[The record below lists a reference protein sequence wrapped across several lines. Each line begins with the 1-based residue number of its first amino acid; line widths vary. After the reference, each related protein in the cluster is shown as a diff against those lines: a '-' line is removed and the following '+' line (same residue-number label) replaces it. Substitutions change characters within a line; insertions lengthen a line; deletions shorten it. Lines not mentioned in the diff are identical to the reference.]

1 MAGPE
6 SGLGPLI
13 IDHLEAH
20 SMSKST
26 SNKAAPSSGTRRA
39 GRPCVFLDRDGVVT
53 REAGY
58 LNHPDRL
65 ELLPGSA
72 GAIRRLNER
81 GILTVVTTNQSGIA
95 RGYFT
100 EAVLAKTHRR
110 LRKLLAE
117 RGARLDAIYHAPMH
131 PQAKDPAL
139 RRDPDAMRKP
149 GTGMIQLARKRF
161 RIDMSRAWVV
171 GDRTGDMELARNA
184 GIGSVFVLSG
194 YGLGEYE
201 YHRREWAVQ
210 PDHICANLAEA
221 ARWIAGELR
230 RRPQTKK

>member
-1 MAGPE
+1 
-6 SGLGPLI
+6 
-13 IDHLEAH
+13 
-20 SMSKST
+20 MSKPT
-26 SNKAAPSSGTRRA
+26 SKAAPSPGTRSA

-72 GAIRRLNER
+72 VSIRRLNAL
-81 GILTVVTTNQSGIA
+81 GILTVITTNQSGVA

-100 EAVLAKTHRR
+100 ETVLAKTHRR

-139 RRDPDAMRKP
+139 RLDPDSMRKP
-149 GTGMIQLARKRF
+149 GTGMIRLAQNRF
-161 RIDMSRAWVV
+161 RIDMSRSWVV

-210 PDHICANLAEA
+210 PDHICADLAHA
-221 ARWIAGELR
+221 VRWIADELR
-230 RRPQTKK
+230 RSPKTKK